1 VSEDLDTLE
10 ALRVI
15 LHLLTADN
23 FLVVSGDL
31 VCDVPGGCSCS
42 CTEATGSS
50 SDSPVVASSLY
61 SQFWNCIWQQD
72 QATYCIGYYWPEF
85 NALTPLVCVYRH
97 TGQSSFSISSCIYST
112 QMLGNCIFCSVEI
125 FYWTWGL
132 LVYIVFLHELFADP
146 STSMPGI

>member
-1 VSEDLDTLE
+1 MSEDLDTPE
-10 ALRVI
+10 ALRAV

-61 SQFWNCIWQQD
+61 SQF
-72 QATYCIGYYWPEF
+72 
-85 NALTPLVCVYRH
+85 
-97 TGQSSFSISSCIYST
+97 
-112 QMLGNCIFCSVEI
+112 
-125 FYWTWGL
+125 
-132 LVYIVFLHELFADP
+132 
-146 STSMPGI
+146 